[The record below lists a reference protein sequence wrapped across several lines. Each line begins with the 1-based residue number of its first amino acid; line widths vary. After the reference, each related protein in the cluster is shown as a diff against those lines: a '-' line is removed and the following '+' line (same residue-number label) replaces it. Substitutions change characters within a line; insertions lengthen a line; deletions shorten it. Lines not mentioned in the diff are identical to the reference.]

1 MTRSLRTVPDSFGAW
16 GRYSA
21 PSNTMRAPLVSVLLL
36 VTVTLQAQQRWTLE
50 QCVQLA
56 EERNL
61 TMRNAALD
69 GEFAATT
76 ADQAKWDLLP
86 NLNAAGTHGYNYGRV
101 VDRFTNT
108 FATDRVRTNNFF
120 LSSDLSLFEGFRKQ
134 NTLRQ
139 ARLTEDAAMK
149 GYEAARNDIRT
160 QVANAFL
167 NVLALRER
175 ARVAQEQIGTTQQQ
189 IDRVEQL
196 VDAGRSPRAEVLNL
210 VSQRAQEE
218 FTHIDL
224 LNQLDLARLDLAT
237 LMQLTPEE
245 AATFEVMAPG
255 VELLSISEPTQ
266 QADAVLAEVLRNN
279 PAYAQ
284 AELNVQSAER
294 GISVAQSG
302 SLPSLVFSAS
312 AGTGYSGRNVEPIG
326 DPIIGDPTVIGFTGS
341 GEDVFTPTVDFD
353 TRTKAFGTQLDD
365 NLNESLSFTL
375 SVPLFNNMRNR
386 TQVDQARIR
395 KEQAVNQREQRRN
408 ALQRDVLSA
417 ITAQRSAFRQ
427 FESARRATEA
437 AEEALRYA
445 QERFTAGVIT
455 AVELNATKNNANRSA
470 ADMINARYNYLMA
483 VKSLEILQGLPITL

>member
-1 MTRSLRTVPDSFGAW
+1 
-16 GRYSA
+16 
-21 PSNTMRAPLVSVLLL
+21 MRASLVSVLLL

-69 GEFAATT
+69 GEFAATS

-149 GYEAARNDIRT
+149 GHEAARNDIRT

-218 FTHIDL
+218 FTHTDL

-245 AATFEVMAPG
+245 AASFDVMAPG
-255 VELLSISEPTQ
+255 VELLSITEPTQ

>member
-1 MTRSLRTVPDSFGAW
+1 
-16 GRYSA
+16 
-21 PSNTMRAPLVSVLLL
+21 
-36 VTVTLQAQQRWTLE
+36 
-50 QCVQLA
+50 
-56 EERNL
+56 
-61 TMRNAALD
+61 
-69 GEFAATT
+69 
-76 ADQAKWDLLP
+76 
-86 NLNAAGTHGYNYGRV
+86 
-101 VDRFTNT
+101 
-108 FATDRVRTNNFF
+108 
-120 LSSDLSLFEGFRKQ
+120 
-134 NTLRQ
+134 
-139 ARLTEDAAMK
+139 MK
-149 GYEAARNDIRT
+149 GHEAARNDIRT

-218 FTHIDL
+218 FTHTDL

-245 AATFEVMAPG
+245 AASFDVMAPG
-255 VELLSISEPTQ
+255 VELLSITEPTQ

>member
-1 MTRSLRTVPDSFGAW
+1 
-16 GRYSA
+16 
-21 PSNTMRAPLVSVLLL
+21 MRAQLLPFL
-36 VTVTLQAQQRWTLE
+36 LFATVQLQAQQRFTLE
-50 QCVQLA
+50 QCVQRA

-61 TMRNAALD
+61 SMRNAALD
-69 GEFAATT
+69 GELASAS

-120 LSSDLSLFEGFRKQ
+120 LSSDLSLYEGFRKQ

-139 ARLTEDAAMK
+139 ARLNEDAAMK

-175 ARVAQEQIGTTQQQ
+175 ARVAQEQIATTQQQ
-189 IDRVEQL
+189 IDRVQLL

-218 FTHIDL
+218 FAHTDL
-224 LNQLDLARLDLAT
+224 LNQLDLAMLDLTT
-237 LMQLTPEE
+237 LLQLTPGEV
-245 AATFEVMAPG
+245 ATFDVAAPG
-255 VELLSISEPTQ
+255 VELLSITEPAQ
-266 QADAVLAEVLRNN
+266 QADVVLAEVLRNN

-294 GISVAQSG
+294 GISVAQAG
-302 SLPSLVFSAS
+302 GLPSLVFSAS

-326 DPIIGDPTVIGFTGS
+326 EPIIGDPMVIGFTGS
-341 GEDVFTPTVDFD
+341 GEDVFTPSVDFA

-375 SVPLFNNMRNR
+375 SVPL
-386 TQVDQARIR
+386 
-395 KEQAVNQREQRRN
+395 
-408 ALQRDVLSA
+408 
-417 ITAQRSAFRQ
+417 
-427 FESARRATEA
+427 
-437 AEEALRYA
+437 
-445 QERFTAGVIT
+445 
-455 AVELNATKNNANRSA
+455 
-470 ADMINARYNYLMA
+470 
-483 VKSLEILQGLPITL
+483 